1 MKIFNKTFWF
11 LLFFPI
17 VFISYGYGR
26 TMLDNVGFTLGGT
39 LYGILITAT
48 YISIICSTFFLI
60 SKLMRKSYKLPL
72 RAIMFSIITGT
83 LISELNILSDELN
96 FFTEADYADRYT
108 KKRVYSRPRICPNS
122 SGSLLWAKERGVWSI
137 D

>member
-1 MKIFNKTFWF
+1 M
-11 LLFFPI
+11 
-17 VFISYGYGR
+17 FISYGYGR